1 MFWKITVWLWIRA
14 SAQRACSKMKM
25 LIGLSRL
32 VQRSSSGWA
41 SICGRAGGRPAAPP
55 QPAGEACWRHAQ
67 PGPKFKEQHSGGTE
81 HHQTGQPGNW
91 MDTSCIAVV
100 IILYTS
106 ILLCLQHLPVENI
119 FQHVFSTASFIYPRS
134 TEARIHSFS
143 NLYMETHS
151 KLIHHPSSRETDV

>member
-1 MFWKITVWLWIRA
+1 MLWQPLFSSSLSAYHHYYDREVFWKITVWLWIRA

-41 SICGRAGGRPAAPP
+41 SVCGRAGGRPAAPP

-67 PGPKFKEQHSGGTE
+67 PGPKFKEQHSGSAE

-91 MDTSCIAVV
+91 MHTYYYYYYVRDDLVLMIKAWWGNIMLRVRVCWYLVNLFHSPPP
-100 IILYTS
+100 
-106 ILLCLQHLPVENI
+106 CLWLH
-119 FQHVFSTASFIYPRS
+119 R
-134 TEARIHSFS
+134 
-143 NLYMETHS
+143 
-151 KLIHHPSSRETDV
+151 